1 MSQLYG
7 EQGKDY
13 RVFGPDAVRAE
24 IAAVV
29 RDVASVLEVAAD
41 DAEAMLLSCSW
52 DKQRLL
58 ERFTERPEQVR
69 AGAGLAKAGSRG
81 AGAAEVDG
89 PEADC
94 PVCFASVPAS
104 EMASLACGH
113 GACRECWGEYLSGQL
128 RSRAAEAVE
137 AVCMESDCS
146 CIVPHAFV
154 RHVGLAAA
162 RGSDP
167 MALLTSWD
175 RSLCRHFVEHSR
187 RLRWCPGSGCDKAFQ
202 AVSAGR
208 DVECE
213 SCGSAF
219 CLGCGR
225 GAHRPVSCSMLS
237 SWLEKCEDE
246 SETANWII
254 VNTKRCPKC
263 GVRIEKN
270 QGCMHMKCGVC
281 KHEFCWVCTG
291 DWAMHG
297 QKTGGYYA
305 CNRYTGQKTQG
316 RGVPGSRPGKKGAGA
331 SALDKDAEENL
342 AKAELDRYLFYYQRY
357 SGHMRAGTFAAGQ
370 RERAQQRM
378 AEVAA
383 EGLAWVEVDFL
394 EQGTE
399 VLLACR
405 RVLQFTYVMAYFMA
419 DGREKSLFEHLQELL
434 EGSTEELSELLERPL
449 EEMDRRQVVNF
460 TRVTAKFLSQ
470 LLEGV
475 DEGLVDGAS
484 GAGAASSAASS
495 AAAEE
500 AAAAKPGGAKS
511 TSPSGKRKP
520 TDRARQRLRAAR

>member
-1 MSQLYG
+1 
-7 EQGKDY
+7 
-13 RVFGPDAVRAE
+13 
-24 IAAVV
+24 
-29 RDVASVLEVAAD
+29 
-41 DAEAMLLSCSW
+41 
-52 DKQRLL
+52 
-58 ERFTERPEQVR
+58 
-69 AGAGLAKAGSRG
+69 
-81 AGAAEVDG
+81 
-89 PEADC
+89 ADC

-281 KHEFCWVCTG
+281 KHEFCW
-291 DWAMHG
+291 
-297 QKTGGYYA
+297 
-305 CNRYTGQKTQG
+305 
-316 RGVPGSRPGKKGAGA
+316 
-331 SALDKDAEENL
+331 DAEENL

-419 DGREKSLFEHLQELL
+419 EGREKSLFEHLQELL

-449 EEMDRRQVVNF
+449 EEMDRRRVVNF